1 MSVPPAPATPADPR
15 FPYRHRRHRPGIAGA
30 PALEIA
36 DLVAGYGDAAET
48 ALDRVSLLVPMGA
61 RFALVG
67 PNGAG
72 KSTLLK
78 AISGLLAA
86 RGGTISIH
94 GLPVGAC
101 HHRVAYLPQRSDID
115 WNFPVSVSRLVL
127 AGRYVHLGWLRR
139 PGERDHAIA
148 REMMALLGLADLG
161 QRQIGR
167 LSGGQ
172 QQRALLAR
180 ALAQEADLLLL
191 DEPFNAVDVETRA
204 VVTTLL
210 DDLRKRGKTV
220 LIATHDIAGR
230 EDDYDGALYLC
241 DGKMAAPPPA
251 GTLAV
256 GHFH

>member
-1 MSVPPAPATPADPR
+1 MPATNPTTPPDPR
-15 FPYRHRRHRPGIAGA
+15 FPYRHRRHRPGVAGA
-30 PALEIA
+30 PALEI
-36 DLVAGYGDAAET
+36 DELVAGYGDAVET
-48 ALDRVSLLVPMGA
+48 ALEGVSLRVPMGG
-61 RFALVG
+61 RVALVG

-78 AISGLLAA
+78 AISGLLPA
-86 RGGTISIH
+86 RGGEIRIH

-115 WNFPVSVSRLVL
+115 WNFPISVSRLVL
-127 AGRYVHLGWLRR
+127 AGRYVHLGWLKR
-139 PGERDHAIA
+139 PRERDHAIA
-148 REMMALLGLADLG
+148 REMMALLGLTDLAD
-161 QRQIGR
+161 RQIGL

-191 DEPFNAVDVETRA
+191 DEPFNAVDVDTRA
-204 VVTTLL
+204 VVTALL
-210 DDLRKRGKTV
+210 DDLRRRGKTV

-230 EDDYDGALYLC
+230 EHDYDGALYLC
-241 DGKMAAPPPA
+241 DGKVTAPPPA
-251 GTLAV
+251 GALPS